1 MKVTKQ
7 KAAKLGLMAAIM
19 VIFGN
24 VVGIGIFFKNVGVFK
39 KNDFNPYGVLFAWI
53 ASIILVLFIAL
64 SFAEICS
71 GKSKNKATG
80 LGGWAENFCGY
91 RLGRW
96 AKVGYPIVYFMIQTF
111 SCVFFAGEAI
121 INIISSYLG
130 SSGTLDFGNL
140 TTLYIMIAGIGL
152 LAIFTFL
159 NWKASKACSQLGQK
173 LSLFKFLPIFLVV
186 VLGITFGIAST
197 QCGLWTGH
205 QWNVIEQQNKPI
217 NLIGIITAIPG
228 ILFAFEGYLVI
239 GSISGEID
247 NAEKNVPLAMI
258 FAIILIS
265 IVNVAITVGCITCG
279 TGNVFEL
286 MEIVFDKVNNKELWI
301 KIASIVFACFIF
313 ICIIGVVNGMS
324 FGGIRALQS
333 ACEEN
338 LLFKSQQIRNMKPN
352 DPLFAGFVYYIFFML
367 VLTIGCGIPSIILN
381 TDQIIDGLSEANV
394 TAFYLIYGL
403 VVLGGF
409 INRFTKKV
417 ETTKI
422 KGFVIFSLLGAIGA
436 IAIFAFISFYTNGYE
451 AFVKNPSLPSGW
463 GLFQKNTVVLTNR
476 QAAITFWAFIL
487 YIFALPFI
495 NDLLIRCSK
504 EYKQKQ
510 VRLIWQ
516 KAQQLN

>member
-7 KAAKLGLMAAIM
+7 NAAKLGLMAAIM

-24 VVGIGIFFKNVGVFK
+24 VVGIGIFFKNDGVFR
-39 KNDFNPYGVLFAWI
+39 KNDYNPYGVLIAWI

-71 GKSKNKATG
+71 GKSKNKAVG
-80 LGGWAENFCGY
+80 LGGWAENFCGHY
-91 RLGRW
+91 LGRW
-96 AKVGYPIVYFMIQTF
+96 TKVGYPIVYFMIQTF

-121 INIISSYLG
+121 INVISSNLG
-130 SSGTLDFGNL
+130 SSGHLDFGDL
-140 TTLYIMIAGIGL
+140 TTLYIMVAGVGL

-159 NWKASKACSQLGQK
+159 NWKASEDCSQLGQK
-173 LSLFKFLPIFLVV
+173 LSLFKFLPILLVV
-186 VLGITFGIAST
+186 VLGITFGILST
-197 QCGLWTGH
+197 QGGLWVGH
-205 QWNVIEQQNKPI
+205 EWREPVPDKPI
-217 NLIGIITAIPG
+217 NIVGIIMAIPG

-247 NAEKNVPLAMI
+247 NAEKNVPLSII
-258 FAIILIS
+258 FAIMLIS
-265 IVNVAITVGCITCG
+265 FVNLAITIGCITSG

-286 MEIVFDKVNNKELWI
+286 MEITFNDAGEKWI
-301 KIASIVFACFIF
+301 NIASTVFACFIF
-313 ICIIGVVNGMS
+313 ICIIGVVNGMT

-338 LLFKSQQIRNMKPN
+338 LLFKSQKIRNIKPN
-352 DPLFAGFVYYIFFML
+352 DPLFAGFIYYIFFML
-367 VLTIGCGIPSIILN
+367 VLALGTGIPSIILN

-422 KGFVIFSLLGAIGA
+422 KGFVVFSLLGAIGA
-436 IAIFAFISFYTNGYE
+436 IAIFGFISFYTYGVQ
-451 AFVKNPSLPSGW
+451 AFVLNRDGDSAW
-463 GLFQKNTVVLTNR
+463 GLFQTNTLALDNW
-476 QAAITFWAFIL
+476 QAGMAFWAFIL
-487 YIFALPFI
+487 YIFSLPFI

-504 EYKQKQ
+504 EYEQNK

-516 KAQQLN
+516 RA